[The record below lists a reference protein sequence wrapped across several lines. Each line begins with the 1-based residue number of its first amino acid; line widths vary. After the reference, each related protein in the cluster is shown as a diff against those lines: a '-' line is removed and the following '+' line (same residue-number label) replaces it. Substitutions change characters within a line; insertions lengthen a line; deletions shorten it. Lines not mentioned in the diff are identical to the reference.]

1 MLAPGIDR
9 AVVRSFRHYQHA
21 ASRAELDGSGRCA
34 AERHDDPAALDN
46 AAVGSGWHD
55 DPAAEPDAA
64 CTLGCQ
70 VHRGLHRT
78 R

>member
-21 ASRAELDGSGRCA
+21 VSCAELDGPGRCA
-34 AERHDDPAALDN
+34 TERHDDPAALDN

-55 DPAAEPDAA
+55 HPAAEPDAA
-64 CTLGCQ
+64 GTLGGAR
-70 VHRGLHRT
+70 HRGLHRT